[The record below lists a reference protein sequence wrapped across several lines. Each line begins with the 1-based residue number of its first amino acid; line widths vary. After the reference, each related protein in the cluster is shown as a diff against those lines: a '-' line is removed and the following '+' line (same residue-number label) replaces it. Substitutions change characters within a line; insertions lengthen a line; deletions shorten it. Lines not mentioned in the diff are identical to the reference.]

1 MNAATADA
9 CVCEMA
15 GFCSRRNAQIPSL
28 HWGKC
33 QSGQVSAVD
42 RLYLDPPAPQVTSKT
57 KGIRRLRRTG
67 YGDALASIISRE
79 TGEQTDCTGCQ
90 NEINE
95 LNVMTREQ
103 VLAQIDALAYRIRSR
118 AQLHARAWWQRWG
131 CTIAPWLV
139 ESKVRE
145 WIIEA
150 IETTPEPQQI
160 PRTRG
165 RQYVER
171 KPAGQR
177 RTQPQRTQPSRP
189 RRHRNRGAFAM
200 GSDYPRWITAAQF
213 ANDVKAFASKVPN
226 DITAIAG
233 VARSGLSA
241 ATMLSMYLH
250 LPLLAIRQTLND
262 VIEAGNGWRLGGSSH
277 IKPQGKVL
285 IVDDTCM
292 TGNSFRQ
299 VLPIMRGWNAVTA
312 AIYCNPAA
320 HLKPDMWHAELKWP
334 HMLEW
339 NIFNSVLSPNMAL
352 DFDGVLCHDP
362 SREQDDDGPRY
373 LDFIRNARPLYLP
386 RKAPV
391 PLIVTARV
399 ERYRA
404 ETEDWLRRHGVQWNR
419 LVMHPAATTRER
431 ERHSMAD
438 YKAQHFGVWAKFHR
452 PRPAPLMFVE
462 SDPRQARLIHE
473 RTGQMTVCPHTAE
486 VHCRW

>member
-1 MNAATADA
+1 
-9 CVCEMA
+9 
-15 GFCSRRNAQIPSL
+15 
-28 HWGKC
+28 
-33 QSGQVSAVD
+33 
-42 RLYLDPPAPQVTSKT
+42 
-57 KGIRRLRRTG
+57 
-67 YGDALASIISRE
+67 
-79 TGEQTDCTGCQ
+79 
-90 NEINE
+90 
-95 LNVMTREQ
+95 
-103 VLAQIDALAYRIRSR
+103 
-118 AQLHARAWWQRWG
+118 
-131 CTIAPWLV
+131 
-139 ESKVRE
+139 
-145 WIIEA
+145 
-150 IETTPEPQQI
+150 
-160 PRTRG
+160 
-165 RQYVER
+165 
-171 KPAGQR
+171 
-177 RTQPQRTQPSRP
+177 
-189 RRHRNRGAFAM
+189 M

-213 ANDVKAFASKVPN
+213 ANDVKAFASAVPN

-320 HLKPDMWHAELKWP
+320 ALKPDMWHVELKWP

-438 YKAQHFGVWAKFHR
+438 YKAQHFGAWAKFHR

-486 VHCRW
+486 VHCKW

>member
-1 MNAATADA
+1 
-9 CVCEMA
+9 
-15 GFCSRRNAQIPSL
+15 
-28 HWGKC
+28 
-33 QSGQVSAVD
+33 
-42 RLYLDPPAPQVTSKT
+42 
-57 KGIRRLRRTG
+57 
-67 YGDALASIISRE
+67 
-79 TGEQTDCTGCQ
+79 
-90 NEINE
+90 
-95 LNVMTREQ
+95 
-103 VLAQIDALAYRIRSR
+103 
-118 AQLHARAWWQRWG
+118 
-131 CTIAPWLV
+131 V

-150 IETTPEPQQI
+150 VETTPEPQQV

-165 RQYVER
+165 RKYAER

-177 RTQPQRTQPSRP
+177 RTQPQRTLPSKP

-285 IVDDTCM
+285 VVDDTCM
-292 TGNSFRQ
+292 SGNSFRQ
-299 VLPIMRGWNAVTA
+299 VLPIMRGWNATTA

-320 HLKPDMWHAELKWP
+320 ALKPDMWHTELKWP

-404 ETEDWLRRHGVQWNR
+404 ETENWLRRHGVQWHR

-438 YKAQHFGVWAKFHR
+438 YKAQHFGAWAKIHR

-462 SDPRQARLIHE
+462 SDPRQARQIHE

-486 VHCRW
+486 VHFRPAK

>member
-1 MNAATADA
+1 MKIPALWQREIDAGTEFGRRVSEGLRTAK
-9 CVCEMA
+9 EP
-15 GFCSRRNAQIPSL
+15 RRP
-28 HWGKC
+28 
-33 QSGQVSAVD
+33 
-42 RLYLDPPAPQVTSKT
+42 
-57 KGIRRLRRTG
+57 RRIRRTG
-67 YGDALASIISRE
+67 YGDALARIISRE

-131 CTIAPWLV
+131 CAIAPGLV

-150 IETTPEPQQI
+150 VETTPEPQQI

-177 RTQPQRTQPSRP
+177 QPQPRTLPSKP

-213 ANDVKAFASKVPN
+213 ANDVKAFASQVPN

-320 HLKPDMWHAELKWP
+320 NLKPDMWHAELKWP
-334 HMLEW
+334 HLLEW
-339 NIFNSVLSPNMAL
+339 NVFNSVLSPNMAL

-373 LDFIRNARPLYLP
+373 IDFIRNARPLYLP

-404 ETEDWLRRHGVQWNR
+404 ETEDWLRRHGVQWHR

-431 ERHSMAD
+431 ERHSVAD
-438 YKAQHFGVWAKFHR
+438 YKAQHFGAWARIHR

-462 SDPRQARLIHE
+462 SDPRQARQIHE

-486 VHCRW
+486 VHCKW